1 MLLPSGI
8 ESKLGFDKIRIHL
21 QERCKGAVG
30 IEFLNKVR
38 FSSDFSYLS
47 RLHDQ
52 TAEAISMLREGSS
65 FPSSAYEDIQP
76 YVKRAEIEGSFLTE
90 EELHQ
95 LSQALLLLQA
105 TISFIAKRKNELPH
119 LWALCENLHI
129 PDEVLKE
136 INRCIDV
143 NGQMKGNASPALA
156 KLRSDKQ
163 STQLRVRRVLDNV
176 LKESAAKGYLPDDA
190 SPTLRAGRM
199 VIPVLA
205 EHKRHVKGFIHD
217 ESASGQTVFMEPAAV
232 LELNNDLRDLE
243 LRERKEIIRILSML
257 TSMVRPHAEQLKQAR
272 TTLGL
277 LDFIHAK
284 ALWALHID
292 GVCPRLQNQPG
303 LRWKNAIHPLLLI
316 SHRGM
321 GKPVVPQDVELN
333 HDQRI
338 LIISGPNAGGKSVS
352 LKTIGLLQYMIQCGT
367 PVPVSDD
374 AEAGVFRQMFL
385 DIGDEQ
391 SIEND
396 LSTYSSH
403 LSSMKAFLFHADKRT
418 LVLIDEF
425 GTGTEPDFGGAI
437 AEAVLEG
444 LHKKRVFGVITTHYA
459 NLKELANKTP
469 GMQNAAM
476 QFDLEHLEPLYKL
489 QIGKPGSSFAL
500 EIAGKIGLDQEVIQ
514 AARKKIGKE
523 RVRLDKALV
532 DLEREKARLE
542 KLNKQREEEQKKL
555 KESSEEYQSLKSY
568 LDVEKK
574 NILKQ
579 AKTEAA
585 ELLQEANKKIE
596 ATIRQIKEVKG
607 EKEATKAIRKE
618 LENFKEN
625 IRPTKK
631 VKTKSP
637 PLTLASGPIEPGDMV
652 SIDDTGAIAKVL
664 SIKGKQAEVLIGELN
679 SKVKLDRLRK
689 VGKVQEE
696 KSLKSSGKRNTINVV
711 ETSMN
716 FSPSLDTRG
725 MRGEEVLPVLQNFLD
740 KALLLSQKD
749 LSIVHGKGDGILR
762 ELIRQELRKW
772 QEVHHIRDEHAD
784 RGGAGVTLFELR

>member
-1 MLLPSGI
+1 MLLPLGI
-8 ESKLGFDKIRIHL
+8 ESKLGFDKIRTHI
-21 QERCKGAVG
+21 QERCKGSVG
-30 IEFLNKVR
+30 IEFLDKVR

-47 RLHDQ
+47 LLHAQ
-52 TAEAISMLREGSS
+52 TAEALHMLRAGEA
-65 FPSSAYEDIQP
+65 FPSGAYDDIQP
-76 YVKRAEIEGSFLTE
+76 YLKRAEVEGSFLTE
-90 EELHQ
+90 EELHH
-95 LSQALLLLQA
+95 LSKALLLLQA
-105 TISFIAKRKNELPH
+105 TISFLQKRKEEMPK
-119 LWALCENLHI
+119 LWALCENLYI

-163 STQLRVRRVLDNV
+163 STQVRVRRVLDSV
-176 LKESAAKGYLPDDA
+176 LKESAAKGYLPEDA

-243 LRERKEIIRILSML
+243 LRERKEIIRILSTL
-257 TSMVRPHAEQLKQAR
+257 TSLVRPHVDGLKQAR
-272 TTLGL
+272 GTLGL
-277 LDFIHAK
+277 MDFIHAK

-292 GVCPRLQNQPG
+292 GVCPRLVNRPG
-303 LRWKNAIHPLLLI
+303 LLWKKAGHPLLLL
-316 SHRGM
+316 SHRAAA
-321 GKPVVPQDVELN
+321 KPVVEQELELN
-333 HDQRI
+333 AEQRI
-338 LIISGPNAGGKSVS
+338 LIISGPNAGGKSVT
-352 LKTIGLLQYMIQCGT
+352 LKTIGLLQYMIQCGI
-367 PVPVSDD
+367 PVPLSD
-374 AEAGVFRQMFL
+374 ESESGVFRQIFL

-444 LHKKRVFGVITTHYA
+444 LHSKRVYGVVTTHYA
-459 NLKELANKTP
+459 NLKELAGKTP

-476 QFDLEHLEPLYKL
+476 QFDLDNLEPLYKL

-500 EIAGKIGLDQEVIQ
+500 EIAGKIGLEQEVLA
-514 AARKKIGKE
+514 AARKKIGRE
-523 RVRLDKALV
+523 RVRLDKALL
-532 DLEREKARLE
+532 DLEREKARLD
-542 KLNKQREEEQKKL
+542 KLNKQLKEEQKKL
-555 KESSEEYQSLKSY
+555 KDSSEEYQSLKSY
-568 LDVEKK
+568 LDTEKK

-579 AKTEAA
+579 AKTEAS
-585 ELLQEANKKIE
+585 ELLQEANRKIE
-596 ATIRQIKEVKG
+596 ATIREIKEAKG
-607 EKEATKAIRKE
+607 EKEATKAIRQE
-618 LENFKEN
+618 LENFKEK
-625 IRPTKK
+625 IRPVKK
-631 VKTKSP
+631 PKNTP
-637 PLTLASGPIEPGDMV
+637 RPMLLASGPIEPGDMV
-652 SIDDTGAIAKVL
+652 SIEDTGAIAKVL
-664 SIKGKQAEVLIGELN
+664 QVKGKQAEVLIGELS

-696 KSLKSSGKRNTINVV
+696 KSGKGAGKRNTLNVV

-749 LSIVHGKGDGILR
+749 LRIVHGKGDGILR

-772 QEVHHIRDEHAD
+772 PEVHHIRDEHAD
-784 RGGAGVTLFELR
+784 RGGAGVTLFELG

>member
-8 ESKLGFDKIRIHL
+8 ESKLGFDKIRMLIG
-21 QERCKGAVG
+21 ERCKGPVG
-30 IEFLNKVR
+30 VEFLDKVR

-47 RLHDQ
+47 LLHAQ
-52 TAEAISMLREGSS
+52 TAEALHMLRAGEA
-65 FPSSAYEDIQP
+65 FPSGAYNDIQP
-76 YVKRAEIEGSFLTE
+76 YLKRAEIEGSFLTE
-90 EELHQ
+90 EELYH
-95 LSQALLLLQA
+95 LSRALLLLQA
-105 TISFIAKRKNELPH
+105 TISFVQKRREELPK
-119 LWALCENLHI
+119 LWGLFEALYI
-129 PDEVLKE
+129 PEEVLKE

-143 NGQMKGNASPALA
+143 NGQMKGNASPSLA

-163 STQLRVRRVLDNV
+163 STQIRVRRVLESV

-190 SPTLRAGRM
+190 NPTLRAGRM

-243 LRERKEIIRILSML
+243 LRERKEIIRILSTL
-257 TSMVRPHAEQLKQAR
+257 TALVRPHVDGLKQAR

-277 LDFIHAK
+277 MDFIHAK
-284 ALWALHID
+284 ALWAVHID
-292 GVCPRLQNQPG
+292 GVCPPLVNRPG
-303 LRWKNAIHPLLLI
+303 LVWKKAVHPLLLL
-316 SHRGM
+316 SHRAA
-321 GKPVVPQDVELN
+321 GKPVVEQELELN
-333 HDQRI
+333 AEQRI
-338 LIISGPNAGGKSVS
+338 LIISGPNAGGKSVT
-352 LKTIGLLQYMIQCGT
+352 LKTIGLLQYMIQCGI
-367 PVPVSDD
+367 PVPLSD
-374 AEAGVFRQMFL
+374 ESESGVFRQLFL

-444 LHKKRVFGVITTHYA
+444 LHRKRVYGVVTTHYA
-459 NLKELANKTP
+459 NLKELAGKTP

-476 QFDLEHLEPLYKL
+476 QFDLDNLEPLYKL

-500 EIAGKIGLDQEVIQ
+500 EIAGKIGLEQEVLA
-514 AARKKIGKE
+514 AARKKIGRE
-523 RVRLDKALV
+523 RVRLDKALL
-532 DLEREKARLE
+532 DLEREKARLD
-542 KLNKQREEEQKKL
+542 KLNKQLEEEQKKL

-579 AKTEAA
+579 AKTEATA
-585 ELLQEANKKIE
+585 LLQEANRKIE
-596 ATIRQIKEVKG
+596 ATIREIKEAKG
-607 EKEATKAIRKE
+607 EKEATKVIRKE
-618 LENFKEN
+618 LENFKEKV
-625 IRPTKK
+625 RPVKK
-631 VKTKSP
+631 AKTKPSP
-637 PLTLASGPIEPGDMV
+637 VLWATGPIEPGDMV
-652 SIDDTGAIAKVL
+652 SIEDTGAIARVL

-689 VGKVQEE
+689 VGNVQGE
-696 KSLKSSGKRNTINVV
+696 KSTKSPVKRNTINVV

-749 LSIVHGKGDGILR
+749 LRIVHGKGDGILR

-772 QEVHHIRDEHAD
+772 PEVHHIRDEHAD